1 VLITNQARRE
11 GDSLGV
17 PGVPGVLGVEGFSR
31 LLHPATFHN
40 RASASLRINPQA
52 VDSKPAQAGC
62 SWRGRRHFKSAK
74 KKGQGIADL
83 SRGIDVLVPH
93 HQAIIQR
100 QLGEG

>member
-1 VLITNQARRE
+1 LFLARATAFQIRE
-11 GDSLGV
+11 
-17 PGVPGVLGVEGFSR
+17 
-31 LLHPATFHN
+31 
-40 RASASLRINPQA
+40 
-52 VDSKPAQAGC
+52 
-62 SWRGRRHFKSAK
+62 